1 MGRLDG
7 KVALITGTA
16 GGQGRAAALLFAAE
30 GAKVVGC
37 DVKEPELNETGGLI
51 AQRGHGGNFRGR
63 VCDIAS
69 DEQFQELVEY
79 TVATFGPIDVLY
91 NNGGSAKF
99 APIWEMTR
107 EQWNFTI
114 RNELDVI
121 FVACRAVAPRMMARR
136 SGSIINTAS
145 IAGMIGMEMRG
156 APEPFPQGG
165 VAHCAAKGGVI
176 AITRALAQELG
187 PYNVRVNSIA
197 PGLIDTPVLAERMK
211 NPQYVRAGIETSVLG
226 RIGKPEDIAPCALY
240 LASDE
245 SSFVTGANFV
255 VDGGWTCV

>member
-7 KVALITGTA
+7 KVALVTGTA
-16 GGQGRAAALLFAAE
+16 GGQGRAAALRFAAE

-37 DVKEPELNETGGLI
+37 DVKARELEETAALAAAAGG
-51 AQRGHGGNFRGR
+51 AYRGR
-63 VCDIAS
+63 VCDLTDDAAV
-69 DEQFQELVEY
+69 QGLVDF
-79 TVATFGPIDVLY
+79 TVRTFGPVDVLY
-91 NNGGSAKF
+91 NNAGSARF

-107 EQWNFTI
+107 AMWDFTL

-121 FVACRAVAPRMMARR
+121 FTAVRAVVPGMMERR
-136 SGSIINTAS
+136 RGTIINTAS

-176 AITRALAQELG
+176 AMTRALAQELG
-187 PYNVRVNSIA
+187 PYGIRVNSIA
-197 PGLIDTPVLAERMK
+197 PGLIDAPVVAERMK
-211 NPQYVRAGIETSVLG
+211 DPQYVRAGIETSLIG
-226 RIGKPEDIAPCALY
+226 RIGTPDDVAHCAVY

-245 SSFVTGANFV
+245 ASFVTGANFV
-255 VDGGWTCV
+255 VDGGWTAV

>member
-16 GGQGRAAALLFAAE
+16 GGQGRAAALLFATE

-37 DVKEPELNETGGLI
+37 DVKERELAETAELI
-51 AQRGHGGNFRGR
+51 AARGGSYRGR
-63 VCDIAS
+63 VCDVSS
-69 DEQFQELVEY
+69 DDEFHALVEF

-91 NNGGSAKF
+91 NNGAAAQF
-99 APIWEMTR
+99 APIWKMTR
-107 EQWNFTI
+107 AEWDFTI
-114 RNELDVI
+114 KNELDVI
-121 FVACRAVAPRMMARR
+121 FVACHEVAPRMMERR
-136 SGSIINTAS
+136 RGSIINTAS

-156 APEPFPQGG
+156 APEPYPQGG

-187 PYNVRVNSIA
+187 PYGIRVNSIA
-197 PGLIDTPVLAERMK
+197 PGLIATPALAERMK
-211 NPQYVRAGIETSVLG
+211 DPQYVRAGIETSVLG
-226 RIGKPEDIAPCALY
+226 RIGQPEDIAPCALY

-245 SSFVTGANFV
+245 AAFVTGANFV
-255 VDGGWTCV
+255 VDGGWTTV